1 IRLPNKELLIAASTS
16 GSFGI
21 ALSLIATLFSQIEPI
36 LSNSRFYE
44 EVLRLIPAQTDG
56 MVIVTTILI
65 FVIFAWLI
73 SFSSTLLAFGNFQI
87 DIKKDELVVSRGI
100 FVWRDNNVIFS

>member
-1 IRLPNKELLIAASTS
+1 MNKTTTESGSESHSEDQSLNTDITQTIRLPNKELLIAASTS

-21 ALSLIATLFSQIEPI
+21 ALSLIATLLSQIEPI

-44 EVLRLIPAQTDG
+44 EALRLIPAQTDG
-56 MVIVTTILI
+56 MVVVTTILI

-73 SFSSTLLAFGNFQI
+73 SFA
-87 DIKKDELVVSRGI
+87 
-100 FVWRDNNVIFS
+100 